1 MELVLQQKQK
11 LNLMMTVELRQA
23 ISLLQYST
31 IDLYHFIRN
40 QESENPLIELV
51 EKEEQH
57 FTFERNSKLGS
68 TDYSKKNPIDFVAN
82 NEEDERKRLTEQ
94 VRWLDIAEQERNIL
108 LFLVHNLD
116 ANGYLPLTVAEI
128 STLLQIDEKAVKN
141 GITLLQQLEPIGVG
155 ARNLSECL
163 LLQLN
168 YYYPEEE
175 VVEQIVI
182 NYLEDLAN
190 KKWQAIAK
198 SLDISLTEVKA
209 AFDLIRTLNPRPC
222 ILESR
227 ETEYLYPD
235 IILEKNDGK
244 LDVYLNDGYLPKIN
258 FNSQYTD
265 RLYDKSDL
273 NYVQDKFRSYQMLV
287 NSIEQRRS
295 TILKITEAVLQK
307 QSAFFNEGF
316 KALKPLT
323 LKEIADEINMHESTI
338 SRATSNKTLQ
348 TPEGTF
354 DFRIFFTS
362 KLETEDGN
370 STSQTKV
377 KLLLEEYIKEENK
390 YKPHSDQKIADYFKT
405 KKGITISRRTVAKY
419 REELNIPSSSKRKEI
434 RI

>member
-1 MELVLQQKQK
+1 MLQQKQK